1 MSCVNTIGDY
11 GTGGEKGGDGQGRG
25 GDVLKIPIAALNNEP
40 TIRLHGVPG
49 NRIG

>member
-1 MSCVNTIGDY
+1 MY
-11 GTGGEKGGDGQGRG
+11 GRDAVCSYRTGGEKGGDGQGRG

-40 TIRLHGVPG
+40 AIRLHGVPG